1 MSSAILIQLRA
12 ALTHW
17 RSELFSKVD
26 EDTEVE
32 EAFSSGI
39 NGLELLVMG
48 WAHWVV
54 RDRPVEI
61 YHTSSMDNVQNDT
74 HCQVWRIHVHTVRRE
89 LD

>member
-32 EAFSSGI
+32 EAFISGI
-39 NGLELLVMG
+39 NGLELLVVG
-48 WAHWVV
+48 WPHLVG
-54 RDRPVEI
+54 
-61 YHTSSMDNVQNDT
+61 
-74 HCQVWRIHVHTVRRE
+74 RIG
-89 LD
+89 L